1 MSPFKSSLAKTAKQ
15 LLGLRNTADLGLRG
29 ATQNQR
35 TSTPSAAPFT
45 ANIVMMGGGGGGGSY
60 QGGGGGGAGG
70 MAIFTFAVT
79 LNTAYPFQVG
89 NLVLDHLHIQVMV
102 MVEYIHSLIPIAVK
116 KQVPVV
122 PVVVY
127 QVIQWEPQELLQL
140 HLEEVVA
147 VLHQMLMLPDQVQLV
162 TVQVQIPLYLV
173 ETLVVLLPL
182 LMLVLVVIPAAV
194 AVVWEVMVVM
204 LGHLDGGGDPNGDG
218 GGPGGAGKEA
228 PAPMFPSSF
237 MKGSNFPSTFIGLPV
252 SLPDAGLRTFG
263 GGGGGGAEFGR
274 TGEGYGGSGGGGN
287 GANVNRLD
295 IAATAGVH
303 GRGAGGG
310 GGGQVISP
318 PGGPNVGGD
327 GGGGVIYIQYPE
339 NVTATI
345 SVPSPRGPLAN
356 TYTANTGDTNN
367 YAIITA
373 DASSTTAGTITFG

>member
-35 TSTPSAAPFT
+35 TPPPSAAPFT

-79 LNTAYPFQVG
+79 INTAYPFQVG
-89 NLVLDHLHIQVMV
+89 NAGAGSPA
-102 MVEYIHSLIPIAVK
+102 YPANGNGG
-116 KQVPVV
+116 
-122 PVVVY
+122 VY
-127 QVIQWEPQELLQL
+127 SYFNTDSGQK
-140 HLEEVVA
+140 A
-147 VLHQMLMLPDQVQLV
+147 GAGGAGGGASGD
-162 TVQVQIPLYLV
+162 TVGTPG
-173 ETLVVLLPL
+173 T
-182 LMLVLVVIPAAV
+182 PAA
-194 AVVWEVMVVM
+194 A
-204 LGHLDGGGDPNGDG
+204 LGGNGGGASSNANATRPGAAGDSASPDPLVFGGNSGGASTTANAGAGGNTGGGGGGVGGNGGNARAPGSADPNGDG
-218 GGPGGAGKEA
+218 GGEGGAGKEA

-287 GANVNRLD
+287 GANRNRDD
-295 IAATAGVH
+295 ISATAGVH

-318 PGGPNVGGD
+318 PGGPSVGAD

-373 DASSTTAGTITFG
+373 DASSTTSGTITFG

>member
-1 MSPFKSSLAKTAKQ
+1 MAPFKSSLAKTAKQ

-35 TSTPSAAPFT
+35 TPPPLAAPFT
-45 ANIVMMGGGGGGGSY
+45 ANIVMMGGGGGGGGY

-89 NLVLDHLHIQVMV
+89 NGGAASPGYPAGGNVGIYSFFNTDSGQKAGAGGAGGDGAAPSTGL
-102 MVEYIHSLIPIAVK
+102 A
-116 KQVPVV
+116 
-122 PVVVY
+122 
-127 QVIQWEPQELLQL
+127 
-140 HLEEVVA
+140 
-147 VLHQMLMLPDQVQLV
+147 
-162 TVQVQIPLYLV
+162 T
-173 ETLVVLLPL
+173 
-182 LMLVLVVIPAAV
+182 PAAALGGNGGGAGSLPN
-194 AVVWEVMVVM
+194 AVNSGASGVSASPDPNVF
-204 LGHLDGGGDPNGDG
+204 GGNSGGSSSTAGFPQGNTGGGGGGVGGNGTNGRSPGSGDPNGDG
-218 GGPGGAGKEA
+218 GGPGGIGKEA

-263 GGGGGGAEFGR
+263 GGGGGGAEIGR
-274 TGEGYGGSGGGGN
+274 ASEGYGGPGGGGD
-287 GANVNRLD
+287 GANRNRDD
-295 IAATAGVH
+295 ISATAGVN

-310 GGGQVISP
+310 GGGQVIDN
-318 PGGPNVGGD
+318 PNFGAA

-373 DASSTTAGTITFG
+373 DASSTTAGTISFG